1 MRKRYAMPNIRPIEI
16 FLIELVVYLA
26 LWVIND
32 YLASLLSAI
41 IMGIFLLTLLFSL
54 VSELIE
60 RSKVPRLY
68 YQFMIASLVAPLLA
82 AVIYLL
88 INGLPDWVTN
98 G

>member
-1 MRKRYAMPNIRPIEI
+1 MPNIRPIEI

-26 LWVIND
+26 LWVIDD

-41 IMGIFLLTLLFSL
+41 LAGIFLLTLLFSL
-54 VSELIE
+54 VFELVE

-68 YQFMIASLVAPLLA
+68 YQFMIASVVAPIFA
-82 AVIYLL
+82 AAIYLL
-88 INGLPDWVTN
+88 INGLPAWLE